1 MNTYPTSIIGLLNM
15 SQWEAMS
22 MTSKIDVLDMIISV
36 LTEHEKRQ
44 DELTEKLEKTVNTL
58 IYFFEPAIQT

>member
-1 MNTYPTSIIGLLNM
+1 M
-15 SQWEAMS
+15 SQLEAMS
-22 MTSKIDVLDMIISV
+22 MTEKIDVLDMIISV

-44 DELTEKLEKTVNTL
+44 DELTEKLEKTVNKL